1 MSDYSNTLVD
11 FKVPVKLKLS
21 ALWISVMFCYVYGD
35 IFHLFVPGKIESLM
49 NGTTGAGS
57 TTPVKLLL
65 FAILMSIP
73 SLMVLLSLHLKPAV
87 NRWAN
92 IVTGLFFTAI
102 MILVVVTSIDRWMIF
117 YTYLGVVEIIITSLI
132 AFYAWRWPKTQVDY
146 E

>member
-21 ALWISVMFCYVYGD
+21 ALWVSVMFCYIYGD
-35 IFHLFVPGKIESLM
+35 FFFLFAPGKIESMM
-49 NGTTGAGS
+49 NGTTGVGS

-65 FAILMSIP
+65 FAVLMSIP
-73 SLMVLLSLHLKPAV
+73 SLMVFLSLLLKPAI
-87 NRWAN
+87 NRWTN

-102 MILVVVTSIDRWMIF
+102 MILVVTTSLGRWMIF
-117 YTYLGVVEIIITSLI
+117 YTYLGIVEIIITSMIVYL
-132 AFYAWRWPKTQVDY
+132 AWHWPKNQVEY